1 MRADDLLPRP
11 LADYLAA
18 PLTAQFPGRRAGQ
31 ARFDGP
37 AGTLVHAAVADAV
50 AGYLAGPMV
59 SNDGGAYPAGR
70 HSDALADW
78 ARAAVRRLLGAP
90 GGHVVFGPNMTT
102 LTALFVR
109 AAGEHVRPGDE
120 IVCTELDHEANVAPW
135 RAMARRRGATV
146 RTARLVEGTLP
157 ADAVAEVLTGRT
169 RWVAVSAA
177 SNALGSA
184 PDVAAICAAAHRV
197 GARVYVDAVQAV
209 PHRPVDAAA
218 WGADAVVASAYK
230 FYGPHAGVLWIGD
243 EAAEPLRLAEQPAPA
258 GDDLPGRLE
267 LGTLAFEQLLGTAVA
282 AEVLLG
288 WDRAAVAEREAALA
302 GELAQVLE
310 TAPGVRRVSPAGG
323 DRVPV
328 EVFYLP
334 GVPAAE
340 AAEAF
345 AARGVSLT
353 HGRFYA
359 PGPMAAAAPGLP
371 AALRAGVAGYTT
383 GEDVAAFAGALKE
396 VAADAG

>member
-1 MRADDLLPRP
+1 MRADDVLPRP
-11 LADYLAA
+11 LADYLAR
-18 PLTAQFPGRRAGQ
+18 PLTAQFPGRRPGQ

-50 AGYLAGPMV
+50 AGYLAGPAV

-70 HSDALADW
+70 HSDALAAW

-109 AAGEHVRPGDE
+109 AAAEHVRPGDE

-135 RAMARRRGATV
+135 RAMARRRGAVV
-146 RTARLVEGTLP
+146 RTARLEEGALP
-157 ADAVAEVLTGRT
+157 ASAVADVLSART

-177 SNALGSA
+177 SNALGA
-184 PDVAAICAAAHRV
+184 TPDLAAVCAAAHRV
-197 GARVYVDAVQAV
+197 GARVFVDAVQAV
-209 PHRPVDAAA
+209 PHRAVDAAA

-230 FYGPHAGVLWIGD
+230 FYGPHAGVLWIAD
-243 EAAEPLRLAEQPAPA
+243 EAAEPLRLAEQPSSA

-267 LGTLAFEQLLGTAVA
+267 PGTLAFEQLLGTAVA

-302 GELAQVLE
+302 RDLAQVLE
-310 TAPGVRRVSPAGG
+310 AAPGVRRLTPGG

-328 EVFYLP
+328 EVFFLP
-334 GVPAAE
+334 GMPAAE

-345 AARGVSLT
+345 AERGVSLT

-359 PGPMAAAAPGLP
+359 PGPLGAVAPGLP
-371 AALRAGVAGYTT
+371 AALRAGVACYTT

-396 VAADAG
+396 VAADAR